1 MRRLIPVF
9 VATLVMTSTWGWP
22 AAAHREVRGATA
34 RPMLVSLEPGVEITP
49 IINSG
54 DRVGDDFQYTGVPD
68 GIGMYASAPDRLE
81 VFTNHELS
89 YRYGDPAWSRVSH
102 LTLDPQGNVVSA
114 SYAVDGTERYE
125 YFCSSTMDVI
135 DGTPWYFTGEEWFA
149 SPRGGT
155 SIAINALTGNV
166 IRTPQFGSLNHE
178 NIVPLHGLSRAVVYL
193 SEDSFRL
200 RSQAYAYFA
209 DDFPGAIHG
218 EGAFAV
224 WVPDDQGDGDPS
236 TNDLAKGETLSGR
249 FVTIPHAERYTG
261 LQLNEKAEALGS
273 FNFVR
278 IEDAA
283 TDASKPG
290 VMYFSDT
297 GANKAET
304 KHGRL
309 YRMTFDPAHPRRAS
323 LEVVLDGDAGDDIVN
338 PDNLG
343 IDQARPADPGGSQ
356 RHRVRLQPD
365 PDARPDLRRADA
377 RCADG
382 SAALGDRARR
392 WSGGLGVERG
402 GRRQRLLRS
411 GRVAPQR
418 AGAPHEDPAAGH
430 RPRDRLRRRPA
441 RPAGAASDP
450 RELKR
455 TGRVQHTRFHRLEL
469 DGSSSGGHV

>member
-1 MRRLIPVF
+1 MRRAVT
-9 VATLVMTSTWGWP
+9 VLVVLLAMTSTWGGT
-22 AAAHREVRGATA
+22 ATAHRDAREATA
-34 RPMLVSLEPGVEITP
+34 RPMLVSLQPGVEITP

-68 GIGMYASAPDRLE
+68 GIGVYASAPDRLE

-178 NIVPLHGLSRAVVYL
+178 NVVPLHGLSRAVVYL

-218 EGAFAV
+218 EGALAV

-249 FVTIPHAERYTG
+249 FVTIPHAERYSG
-261 LQLNEKAEALGS
+261 LELNEKAEALGS

-283 TDASKPG
+283 TDASNPG
-290 VMYFSDT
+290 VVYFSDT

-309 YRMTFDPAHPRRAS
+309 YRMTFDPAHPRHAS

-343 IDQARPADPGGSQ
+343 IDQHVLLIQEDRNDTASGYNRILMLDLTSGALTPVVRMDPPPA
-356 RHRVRLQPD
+356 VI
-365 PDARPDLRRADA
+365 
-377 RCADG
+377 
-382 SAALGDRARR
+382 
-392 WSGGLGVERG
+392 ERG
-402 GRRQRLLRS
+402 GGPGVWESSGVVDASSFFGPGAWLLNVQAHHTRILQQGIDLGIDSAAGQRGQLVLLRI
-411 GRVAPQR
+411 P
-418 AGAPHEDPAAGH
+418 
-430 RPRDRLRRRPA
+430 
-441 RPAGAASDP
+441 
-450 RELKR
+450 
-455 TGRVQHTRFHRLEL
+455 
-469 DGSSSGGHV
+469 GS